1 MLEHGG
7 QLRSAAAQW
16 NIPLADWLDLSTG
29 IAPHPYPVSAVPDI
43 CWQRLPEEDDGLE
56 AAAQAYYRNDRVLP
70 LPGSQAAIQALPE
83 LRTRG
88 IAAVLDPAYGEYA
101 PAWQRAGHTLRRFA
115 AAGLAEVSTSA
126 DVVMLANPNNP
137 DARRFCRAELLAA
150 ARQLRSR
157 SGWLIVDEAFADAD
171 VDSDASLAAVA
182 GAAGHENVIVLR
194 SLGKFFGLAG
204 LRVGFALATP
214 EILAA
219 LRERI
224 GPWAVSHPARE
235 IARRALLDHDWQ
247 GTQRQQLQHAG
258 TRLKTL
264 LQCAGFTTLQGTPLF
279 CTVFTPHANQQQQ
292 HLAQQG
298 ILTRCFTEPS
308 ALRFGLPPDNA
319 GWQRLESALTTLHPA
334 PENTR

>member
-16 NIPLADWLDLSTG
+16 NIPLADWLDLSTA
-29 IAPHPYPVSAVPDI
+29 IAPRPYPVNALPDS
-43 CWQRLPEEDDGLE
+43 CWQRLPEEGDGLE
-56 AAAQAYYRNDRVLP
+56 AAAQAYYGNDRVLP

-83 LRTRG
+83 LRPVG

-101 PAWQRAGHTLRRFA
+101 PAWQRAGHRVQRFA
-115 AAGLAEVSTSA
+115 ATALAEVSASA

-137 DARRFCRAELLAA
+137 DARRFDRAELLTAA
-150 ARQLRSR
+150 QQLRAR
-157 SGWLIVDEAFADAD
+157 GGWLIVDEAFADAD
-171 VDSDASLAAVA
+171 ANTEASLAAVA
-182 GAAGHENVIVLR
+182 GTSDHENIIVLR

-204 LRVGFALATP
+204 LRVGFALAAP
-214 EILAA
+214 GILAA

-247 GTQRQQLQHAG
+247 SAQRQQLQHDG
-258 TRLKTL
+258 TRLETL
-264 LQCAGFTTLQGTPLF
+264 LQRAGYCDLQGTHLF
-279 CTVFTPHANQQQQ
+279 CTAFTPHAQQQQ
-292 HLAQQG
+292 QYFAQQG

-319 GWQRLESALTTLHPA
+319 GWQRLESALTSLHPA
-334 PENTR
+334 PENKR